1 MLTIKYDAR
10 SVQQE
15 LNNLSEQLRSLY
27 KVVPLIPLDSP
38 PVNPTTGSIAMSSR
52 ANEGFLGPGITES
65 SGAGLYW
72 YNGTSWRPI
81 GSEGIRLDENPL
93 GTSYN
98 IGSALPPYRISQRCG
113 ATDGWSIYG
122 EGPSNNDIKLIF
134 EIMDDIE
141 TGDTWVFR
149 NKRTFPDYRT
159 YDVVRISGEGA
170 ISAAHTIGNLDATN
184 DIGQQMEL
192 GSTTMTTLRF
202 DADNW
207 RLWAG
212 GTGGGQELFK
222 VTQAGAATL
231 KGSLTENASDE
242 RLKENITLIPN
253 ALDKVGQLRGVT
265 FDWVDDIEEKG
276 LVPSARHET
285 GVIAQDVQRV
295 IPDAVAPAPFDEQ
308 VNEETGET
316 ESISGEDY
324 LTVKPQKII
333 PLLIEAIKELK
344 AEVEELKANQ

>member
-1 MLTIKYDAR
+1 MANRPYKRQNFPDVNATDDELRRYFIDEFQRIENALAPVEEVDTITL
-10 SVQQE
+10 QQ
-15 LNNLSEQLRSLY
+15 
-27 KVVPLIPLDSP
+27 
-38 PVNPTTGSIAMSSR
+38 NPT
-52 ANEGFLGPGITES
+52 
-65 SGAGLYW
+65 
-72 YNGTSWRPI
+72 
-81 GSEGIRLDENPL
+81 

-98 IGSALPPYRISQRCG
+98 TGNSVPPYHIFQKCG
-113 ATDGWSIYG
+113 NTDGWRLYG
-122 EGPSNNDIKLIF
+122 EGPADNDVKMVF
-134 EIMDDIE
+134 EIIDDIE

-149 NKRTFPDYRT
+149 NKRTYPDWRT
-159 YDVVRISGEGA
+159 YDVVRITGEGA
-170 ISAAHTIGNLDATN
+170 IKAASTIGNLDATN

-192 GSTTMTTLRF
+192 GGTTMTTLRF

-212 GTGGGQELFK
+212 GTGGGSELLK
-222 VTQAGAATL
+222 VTQGGNATL

-295 IPDAVAPAPFDEQ
+295 IPDAVVPAPFDEQ

-344 AEVEELKANQ
+344 AEVEELKGT